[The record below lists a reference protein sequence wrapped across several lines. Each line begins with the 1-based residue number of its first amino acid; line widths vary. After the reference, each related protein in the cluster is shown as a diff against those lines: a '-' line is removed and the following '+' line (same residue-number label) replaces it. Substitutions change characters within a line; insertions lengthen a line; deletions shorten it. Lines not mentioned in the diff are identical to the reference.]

1 MLCLLKIN
9 GIDNSDGSNN
19 YLYKEIIVLC
29 TLIVVLISTITI
41 TFMDNTVNELLK
53 NSIKVNR
60 LPINR
65 KNKMLAELV
74 TYKEELKQQNK
85 GLE

>member
-9 GIDNSDGSNN
+9 GFDNSDGSNN

-60 LPINR
+60 LPINC